1 MNDIFASYECFPD
14 KKEQAQSFFANMS
27 AEQIAAEVP
36 PNVKLLA
43 RYHDV
48 PNGTG
53 ITILETDDQEAM
65 TAWTLGWA
73 TMCHFPIV
81 KPMLDDDAARALIK
95 QLKRELDHRRP
106 TNKLIKIECSE
117 RPTR

>member
-1 MNDIFASYECFPD
+1 MLSGQERTGSVIFRKHVCRSNR
-14 KKEQAQSFFANMS
+14 QRSTS
-27 AEQIAAEVP
+27 EVT
-36 PNVKLLA
+36 LLA

-73 TMCHFPIV
+73 TMCHFPII
-81 KPMLDDDAARALIK
+81 KPMLDYDAARTLIK
-95 QLKRELDHRRP
+95 KMGVVAE
-106 TNKLIKIECSE
+106 
-117 RPTR
+117 

>member
-1 MNDIFASYECFPD
+1 
-14 KKEQAQSFFANMS
+14 MS
-27 AEQIAAEVP
+27 ADQISNEVP
-36 PNVKLLA
+36 PNVTLLA

-73 TMCHFPIV
+73 TMCHFPII
-81 KPMLDDDAARALIK
+81 KPMLDDDGAHALIK
-95 QLKRELDHRRP
+95 KMSTVAKADTIHWGPKNVWLLSAHIPSPVQVK
-106 TNKLIKIECSE
+106 
-117 RPTR
+117 

>member
-1 MNDIFASYECFPD
+1 MIFFATYECFPD

-36 PNVKLLA
+36 PNVKILA

-81 KPMLDDDAARALIK
+81 KPMLDDNAARALIK
-95 QLKRELDHRRP
+95 QLEAGAG
-106 TNKLIKIECSE
+106 S
-117 RPTR
+117 

>member
-1 MNDIFASYECFPD
+1 MIFFATYECFPE

-43 RYHDV
+43 RYHEV

-73 TMCHFPIV
+73 TMCHFPIL
-81 KPMLDDDAARALIK
+81 KPMLDDNAARALIK
-95 QLKRELDHRRP
+95 QLEAGAG
-106 TNKLIKIECSE
+106 S
-117 RPTR
+117 